1 MRRYL
6 TPDRAG
12 DLGIRNGIGQGGSPW
27 GPGHV
32 SPIWL
37 LPLWAPKLSSSLGS
51 AKPGSVMSLSQF
63 HSVARERNGDWT
75 GLNAESPLCSAYFSA
90 AESKPFVNRWHVRLL
105 LIFHSHH
112 HLMPWPSH
120 SGFPRLIWTLSPV
133 IVASR
138 RRYVSPF
145 RRSQVE
151 TRLRS
156 KKYM

>member
-1 MRRYL
+1 MGWAYCMRRYL

-120 SGFPRLIWTLSPV
+120 LRFPPPNLDSFACHRR
-133 IVASR
+133 VASPICFPI
-138 RRYVSPF
+138 SSF
-145 RRSQVE
+145 AS
-151 TRLRS
+151 
-156 KKYM
+156 